1 MPITKVNSDFLLQS
15 ARPSFPY
22 SAIGQPDWNITPS
35 RGMTGLSDQDLF
47 EKVKETAKR
56 NAVASGSDDLNR
68 IGYEEEALKAQYISA
83 VSPDR
88 KAILQSAERYIARQ
102 KEEKEI
108 PAGYIN
114 LIYYLN
120 KADGLIDEKER
131 ISSVSLTVSHNQ
143 TGLPDYQISL
153 DGSPILRSIDGK
165 WNYQLTPEEL
175 ERSQQINSIFET
187 ACQTENNLTSK
198 GFQ

>member
-15 ARPSFPY
+15 ARPSFTH
-22 SAIGQPDWNITPS
+22 SVIGQPDWNITPS

-56 NAVASGSDDLNR
+56 NAVTSGSDGLKR
-68 IGYEEEALKAQYISA
+68 IGYEEDALKAQYISA

-88 KAILQSAERYIARQ
+88 KAILQSAERHIARQ

-114 LIYYLN
+114 LIYYMN
-120 KADGLIDEKER
+120 KSDGLIDEKER

-143 TGLPDYQISL
+143 TGLPNYQISL

-175 ERSQQINSIFET
+175 ARSQQINSFLKRPVKRKIVSL
-187 ACQTENNLTSK
+187 QR
-198 GFQ
+198 GF